1 MNEIIKVKK
10 YKYLNDINSPFDLRK
25 LPEEALPVVCNEVR
39 DFMIETITKVGGHFG
54 AGLGVVEL
62 TVALHYILNTP
73 TDKIIFDT
81 GHQGY
86 PHKILTGRRDRL
98 HTIRQKG
105 GLSGFLKIKESEYD
119 AFGAGHAST
128 SISAALGMAAAR
140 DFKGD
145 DHEVVAVI
153 GDGALTGGMAF
164 EALNNCGVQKRNIT
178 VIVNDNDA
186 SISPNVSAFQN
197 YFNDLYTSSLTR
209 KIKDGIWDLSGKM
222 DEIGDRIRG
231 LASRVEKGVKS
242 IITPGMMFESFG
254 FKYFGPINGHNVQKL
269 ARMIRLSKEIKEPV
283 LLHVFTQKGKGFAAA
298 EEDKLH
304 LHAIGKAVSKVEKKD
319 EKPKTDSYSQIFG
332 KAMLELC
339 KKDDKIVAITAAM
352 SDGTGLNELEK
363 ELPNAVIDVGIA
375 EQHAVT
381 FAAGLAREG
390 IMPVCAIYS
399 TFLQRAFDQIHHDCS
414 LQNLHVVFALDR
426 AGLVGADG
434 QTHHGTLDLAYL
446 RPIPNIVVMAPKDE
460 QELRDMLYSA
470 LYDYTSGPVAIRFP
484 RGNGI
489 GLEIK
494 PMNSIPLGKAEIVR
508 NGNEVC
514 LIAIGKMVRESME
527 AADLL
532 EMNGISAEVI
542 NARFVKPLDTQMLDY
557 VYKNFSKIITLE
569 DGQVQGGFGS
579 AVAEYLAQQ
588 SDFNSDLLIHGIP
601 DRLVEHGTQAEL
613 FHDLKMDGEGI
624 AEVVGEFFGREIN
637 LKEEVLTGT
646 LK

>member
-1 MNEIIKVKK
+1 MNEISKINN

-25 LPEEALPVVCNEVR
+25 LPEEALPTVCREVR
-39 DFMIETITKVGGHFG
+39 EFMIDTITRVGGHFG

-140 DFKGD
+140 DYNGE

-153 GDGALTGGMAF
+153 GDGAMTGGMAF

-197 YFNDLYTSSLTR
+197 YFNELYTSSITR
-209 KIKDGIWDLSGKM
+209 KIKGGIWDLSGRM
-222 DEIGDRIRG
+222 DEFGDRIRG
-231 LASRVEKGVKS
+231 LASKLEKGVKS

-254 FKYFGPINGHNVQKL
+254 FKYFGPINGHNVNKL
-269 ARMIRLSKEIKEPV
+269 ARMIKLSREYKEPV
-283 LLHVFTQKGKGFAAA
+283 LLHVFTQKGKGFAPA

-304 LHAIGKAVSKVEKKD
+304 LHAIGKAVAKVEKNND
-319 EKPKTDSYSQIFG
+319 KPKASSYSKYFG
-332 KAMLELC
+332 EALLELC
-339 KKDDKIVAITAAM
+339 KKDNKIVAITAAM
-352 SDGTGLNELEK
+352 SEGTGLNELEK
-363 ELPNAVIDVGIA
+363 EMPNNVIDVGIA

-381 FAAGLAREG
+381 FAAGMARDG
-390 IMPVCAIYS
+390 ITPVCAIYS
-399 TFLQRAFDQIHHDCS
+399 TFLQRAFDQIHHDCA
-414 LQNLHVVFALDR
+414 LQKLHVIFALDR
-426 AGLVGADG
+426 AGLVGEDG

-446 RPIPNIVVMAPKDE
+446 RPIPNMVIMAPKDE
-460 QELRDMLYSA
+460 QELRDMMFSA
-470 LYDYTSGPVAIRFP
+470 VNDYKEGPVAVRFP
-484 RGNGI
+484 RGNGL
-489 GLEIK
+489 GVEIK
-494 PMNSIPLGKAEIVR
+494 PMNSIPLGKAEIVK
-508 NGNEVC
+508 NGKDIC
-514 LIAIGKMVRESME
+514 LLAIGKMVNE
-527 AADLL
+527 ANIAAELL
-532 EMNGISAEVI
+532 EKHDISAEVI

-557 VYKNFSKIITLE
+557 AYKKFSKIITLE
-569 DGQVQGGFGS
+569 DGQILGGFGS
-579 AVAEYLAQQ
+579 AVSEYLAQQ
-588 SDFNSDLLIHGIP
+588 NDCRSELLIHGIP

-613 FHDLKMDGEGI
+613 FHDLKLDGEGI
-624 AEVVGEFFGREIN
+624 AEVSAEFLGIKLE
-637 LKEEVLTGT
+637 KAAKVLS
-646 LK
+646 

>member
-1 MNEIIKVKK
+1 MNEMIKKK
-10 YKYLNDINSPFDLRK
+10 NYKYLYDINSPFDLRN
-25 LPEEALPVVCNEVR
+25 LPEEALPEVCDEVR
-39 DFMIETITKVGGHFG
+39 DYMIDTITKVGGHFG

-62 TVALHYILNTP
+62 TVALHYVLNTP
-73 TDKIIFDT
+73 KDKIIFDT

-140 DFKGD
+140 DFNGE

-153 GDGALTGGMAF
+153 GDGAMTGGMAF

-197 YFNDLYTSSLTR
+197 YFNDLYSSSLTR
-209 KIKDGIWDLSGKM
+209 KIKGGIWDLSGHM

-242 IITPGMMFESFG
+242 VITPGMMFESFG
-254 FKYFGPINGHNVQKL
+254 FKYYGPINGHNVSKL
-269 ARMIRLSKEIKEPV
+269 ARMIKLSQEYKEPV
-283 LLHVFTQKGKGFAAA
+283 LLHVFTQKGKGYAAA

-304 LHAIGKAVSKVEKKD
+304 LHAIGKATKVEKKNNV
-319 EKPKTDSYSQIFG
+319 PKAPSYSKVFG
-332 KAMLELC
+332 QAMLELC
-339 KKDDKIVAITAAM
+339 KKDKNIVAITAAM
-352 SDGTGLNELEK
+352 SEGTGLNELEK
-363 ELPNAVIDVGIA
+363 EMPEAVIDVGIA

-381 FAAGLAREG
+381 FAAGLARDG
-390 IMPVCAIYS
+390 IIPVCAIYS
-399 TFLQRAFDQIHHDCS
+399 TFLQRAFDQIAHDCA

-426 AGLVGADG
+426 AGLVGEDG

-460 QELRDMLYSA
+460 QELRDMVYSA
-470 LYDYTSGPVAIRFP
+470 IYEYKAGPVAIRFP
-484 RGNGI
+484 RGNGQ
-489 GLEIK
+489 GVEMK

-508 NGNEVC
+508 EGNDVC
-514 LIAIGKMVRESME
+514 LLAIGKMVHE
-527 AADLL
+527 AHIAAKELQ
-532 EMNGISAEVI
+532 EHNISAAVI

-579 AVAEYLAQQ
+579 AVSEYFVQQ
-588 SDFNSDLLIHGIP
+588 PDFNSDILIHGIP

-613 FHDLKMDGEGI
+613 FNDLKMDGEGI
-624 AEVVGEFFGREIN
+624 AEITAEFLGVPIE
-637 LKEEVLTGT
+637 KEMKILSES
-646 LK
+646 